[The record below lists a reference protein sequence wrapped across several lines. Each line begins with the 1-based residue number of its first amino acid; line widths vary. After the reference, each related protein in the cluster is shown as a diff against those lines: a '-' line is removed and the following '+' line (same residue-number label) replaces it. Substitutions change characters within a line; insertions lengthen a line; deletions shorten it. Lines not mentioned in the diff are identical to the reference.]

1 MKKLF
6 TLLHQQATIHSAHE
20 KSKVVPAE
28 QFSQLLSAEEILSQ
42 AEKELELGRIA
53 LEEERERVLEKAKK
67 EGTEEGLKQ
76 FHDLLTHFD
85 RQMQQVRHEVSRQIL
100 PIAIKAARKIVGRQL
115 DLHPDTIIDIV
126 RQALAPIT
134 ENKHIILYVN
144 KQDREHLEA
153 RKPELA
159 ALLPQIES
167 FSVQESNDIE
177 PGGCRIW
184 TESGFLNVELET
196 QWRVLEKALKQYFQY
211 APS

>member
-6 TLLHQQATIHSAHE
+6 VLLHQQATIHPAHE

-28 QFSQLLSAEEILSQ
+28 QFSQLLSAAEILSQ

-53 LEEERERVLEKAKK
+53 LKEERERVLEKAKK
-67 EGTEEGLKQ
+67 EGTEEGLQQ

-167 FSVQESNDIE
+167 FSIQESNDIE